1 MSMTAPAPAARP
13 WRAETLQLDFS
24 HPTIRIAAQK
34 LTQLRSGV
42 PERLV
47 AIHEFVRRLPFG
59 AFADVSHVRASDV
72 LRSRRG
78 DCHSK
83 GVLFVA
89 LCRAAD
95 IPARLN
101 FVRLRPRFLQGI
113 LDQGPDTM
121 AHAIGQVRVDDRW
134 IATDGYV
141 VDPILFS
148 QARRL
153 LRETGADCGWG
164 IVADARPGWDGR
176 SECLQQFRW
185 TDVVHDYGMYDD
197 PCEFYEQLSEEEG
210 APSWVARLKYSMGAK
225 LVNRRVSQLREAR
238 VAVSAEA

>member
-1 MSMTAPAPAARP
+1 MPADCPSPRQ
-13 WRAETLQLDFS
+13 WRHETLQLDLS
-24 HPTIRIAAQK
+24 HPKIRITALK
-34 LTQLRSGV
+34 LTQVRPSG
-42 PERLV
+42 PDRLL

-72 LRSRRG
+72 LSSRRG

-89 LCRAAD
+89 LCRAAG
-95 IPARLN
+95 IQARLN
-101 FVRLRPRFLQGI
+101 FVRVRPRFLHGI

-121 AHAIGQVRVDDRW
+121 AHAVGQVRIDDRW
-134 IATDGYV
+134 VATDGYV

-153 LRETGADCGWG
+153 LRETGVDCGWG

-176 SECLQQFRW
+176 SESLQQFRW
-185 TDVVHDYGMYDD
+185 SDVVHDYGCFDD
-197 PCEFYEQLSEEEG
+197 PCEFYEQLGEEEG
-210 APSWVARLKYSMGAK
+210 APSWVARLKYALGAH
-225 LVNRRVSQLREAR
+225 LVNRRVAQLREAR
-238 VAVSAEA
+238 APAEAG